1 MSNEYRTLVLCLPW
15 SRHRWIPRTKASDV
29 ELWCFLWH
37 ASEQTV
43 DQTIE
48 TPVIW
53 DAIAPIM
60 TSLWCSTGL
69 SKLEILAQ
77 GFLFFLAGYD
87 TVSDAL
93 ALLLYCLAIYP
104 DIQERA
110 QEEVD
115 AAFGEKVGQ
124 RTRTLQWGLHICVI
138 KSPTTPLFFQK
149 LLKLIRKYQSPELLA
164 FSEGNPTTTSGF
176 PSQRAIH
183 DRGFPWHDGIMWWR
197 FSGGPEGIG
206 IQIWW
211 PHYFSLTILTSKIK
225 KKKICSSGVRFEF
238 TLSAS

>member
-1 MSNEYRTLVLCLPW
+1 M
-15 SRHRWIPRTKASDV
+15 
-29 ELWCFLWH
+29 
-37 ASEQTV
+37 
-43 DQTIE
+43 
-48 TPVIW
+48 
-53 DAIAPIM
+53 
-60 TSLWCSTGL
+60 WCSTGL

-138 KSPTTPLFFQK
+138 KSPTTPLFFSKIVQVK
-149 LLKLIRKYQSPELLA
+149 RKYQSPELLA
-164 FSEGNPTTTSGF
+164 FCEGNPTATGRF

-183 DRGFPWHDGIMWWR
+183 DRGFPWHGGIMWWK
-197 FSGGPEGIG
+197 FPGGSEGIG

-211 PHYFSLTILTSKIK
+211 LRYFSLTILTSEIK
-225 KKKICSSGVRFEF
+225 KKEMQQWCQISTITRILSL
-238 TLSAS
+238 TLVLLIWPMGKQYSFRILWRRAFGYGSEVLFCMVHEYVDLF